1 MFPNLKAEMA
11 RRDIKLADLAAVL
24 GVTVPTLST
33 KLNGKYPL
41 TWDEAIKIKRFIG
54 VDIPIEVLFSEEA
67 C

>member
-1 MFPNLKAEMA
+1 MYPNLKAEMV
-11 RRDIKLADLAAVL
+11 RRDVKLADLAKEL
-24 GVTVPTLST
+24 GITVST
-33 KLNGKYPL
+33 ISLKLNGKYPL